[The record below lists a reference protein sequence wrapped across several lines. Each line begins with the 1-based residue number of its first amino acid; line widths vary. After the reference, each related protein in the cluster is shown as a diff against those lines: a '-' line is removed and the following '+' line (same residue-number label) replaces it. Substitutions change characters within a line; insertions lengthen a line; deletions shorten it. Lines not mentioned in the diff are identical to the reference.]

1 MTESKAMGSA
11 REIDMERF
19 VLIAQGHSAFQLLWS
34 GVELGL
40 FDLLSKQPNSTKG
53 QLATAM
59 NLAPYP
65 CRVLLTGLT
74 ALGLIVKSGEQ
85 FRNSA
90 LAEALLV
97 LEKPDSIAPVL
108 GWQAHIVYP
117 GLQDF
122 LESLRA
128 GSNVALRRF
137 AGHGNTLY
145 ERLVS
150 YPELEQIFQRAMSA
164 LSAQANRRIVEAYDL
179 GRFTHIVD
187 AGGGDGTNAIAL
199 AKRYPNLRVTVY
211 DSESVCHIAKERIA
225 AAGMSDRVFTWV
237 GNFLDDPFPPGIDAI
252 LFCHIFTIWS
262 MDRNLELLRKC
273 AQSLPAGGAVVLF
286 NMMGDDD
293 DTGPLS
299 TALGSPYFLAI
310 ATGEGMLHSWK
321 DYEQAMRSAGFSS
334 VTRVGDLPLN
344 HGLLVAHK

>member
-19 VLIAQGHSAFQLLWS
+19 VLIAQGHSAFQLLWA

-211 DSESVCHIAKERIA
+211 DRICLPHCEGENRRGRNERP
-225 AAGMSDRVFTWV
+225 GVHLGRQ
-237 GNFLDDPFPPGIDAI
+237 FPGRPV
-252 LFCHIFTIWS
+252 S
-262 MDRNLELLRKC
+262 
-273 AQSLPAGGAVVLF
+273 PA
-286 NMMGDDD
+286 
-293 DTGPLS
+293 S
-299 TALGSPYFLAI
+299 TP
-310 ATGEGMLHSWK
+310 
-321 DYEQAMRSAGFSS
+321 FSS
-334 VTRVGDLPLN
+334 ATSSRSGRWTAISSCCANVRSHFLRAARSCSST
-344 HGLLVAHK
+344 

>member
-1 MTESKAMGSA
+1 VGNA

-19 VLIAQGHSAFQLLWS
+19 VLIAQGHSAFQLLWA
-34 GVELGL
+34 GVELGV
-40 FDLLSKQPNSTKG
+40 FDTLSAQPGSTRE
-53 QLATAM
+53 QLEQRLG
-59 NLAPYP
+59 LAPYP

-74 ALGLIVKSGEQ
+74 ALGLVVNKDG
-85 FRNSA
+85 RLTNAA
-90 LAEALLV
+90 LADSLLV
-97 LEKPDSIAPVL
+97 KDRPESIAPVL

-122 LESLRA
+122 LASLRA
-128 GSNVALRRF
+128 GTNVALRRF
-137 AGHGNTLY
+137 PGSGNTLY

-150 YPELEQIFQRAMSA
+150 HPELEQIFQRAMSA
-164 LSAQANRRIVEAYDL
+164 LSTQANRRIVEAYDL
-179 GRFTHIVD
+179 GRYTHIVD

-199 AKRYPNLRVTVY
+199 AKRYPALKVTVY
-211 DSESVCHIAKERIA
+211 DSESVCELARQRIA
-225 AAGMSDRVFTWV
+225 AAGMSERVFTWV
-237 GNFLDDPFPPGIDAI
+237 GNFLDDPFPPGVDAI

-262 MDRNLELLRKC
+262 MERNLELLRKC

-293 DTGPLS
+293 DSGPVS

-321 DYEQAMRSAGFSS
+321 DYEQAMLAAGFSR

-344 HGLLVAHK
+344 HGLLIAHK